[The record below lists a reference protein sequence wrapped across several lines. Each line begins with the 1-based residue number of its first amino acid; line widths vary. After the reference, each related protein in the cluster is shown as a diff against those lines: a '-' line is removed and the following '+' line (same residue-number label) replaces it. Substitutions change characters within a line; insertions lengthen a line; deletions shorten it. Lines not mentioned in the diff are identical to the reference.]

1 MSEEKEPN
9 CNSVSWCSK
18 SNITKHRNTWA
29 IQNLSYCKSDQIV
42 SSKYDPFGT
51 KKLQWYYR
59 LDPNYVNKDKN
70 VYVRL
75 ELVVESCNVP
85 VQLIVRTTVHNTQS
99 SKFAKDKS
107 MKVATGTV
115 ISCMCVLRDNFF
127 GGNLVTFCIQ
137 VFVVEDYKCQEV
149 PNLHII
155 EPPSKLLE
163 NFTNLHE
170 DKEFSDVKIVVG
182 EQEFDGHKAILA
194 ARSPVFRAMFK
205 HEMIEAK
212 QNQVTITDVQP
223 KVFAELLRFIYTD
236 SVKDLDTMAL
246 ELLQVADKYD
256 LEKLK
261 ALCEKALLGGI
272 SEETAINMLIT
283 ADLYRAEQLKQS
295 TIGFI
300 ERNGS
305 VMDSEGW
312 KNLWKTNYD
321 LANQTVRKM
330 LMLKRLE

>member
-1 MSEEKEPN
+1 
-9 CNSVSWCSK
+9 
-18 SNITKHRNTWA
+18 
-29 IQNLSYCKSDQIV
+29 
-42 SSKYDPFGT
+42 
-51 KKLQWYYR
+51 
-59 LDPNYVNKDKN
+59 
-70 VYVRL
+70 
-75 ELVVESCNVP
+75 
-85 VQLIVRTTVHNTQS
+85 
-99 SKFAKDKS
+99 

-115 ISCMCVLRDNFF
+115 IS
-127 GGNLVTFCIQ
+127 
-137 VFVVEDYKCQEV
+137 
-149 PNLHII
+149 
-155 EPPSKLLE
+155 S
-163 NFTNLHE
+163 
-170 DKEFSDVKIVVG
+170 
-182 EQEFDGHKAILA
+182 
-194 ARSPVFRAMFK
+194 RSPVFRAMFK

-272 SEETAINMLIT
+272 SEDTAINMLIT

-330 LMLKRLE
+330 LMLKRLEKD